1 MAIPLQNTHAQYMVQ
16 LRPHN
21 LILRY
26 KLDTLMTC
34 LVPFSLLLLFLIL
47 SSGFIP
53 FPFPDCTLIPFYL
66 FRLCH
71 SYSSTRGHGHGH
83 GHGHHSK

>member
-21 LILRY
+21 LILGY

-53 FPFPDCTLIPFYL
+53 FSLSRLYSYPLLPFPTVSLL
-66 FRLCH
+66 FIH
-71 SYSSTRGHGHGH
+71 SWSCSWSWSWSSQ
-83 GHGHHSK
+83 